1 MSEMGGGSEIEERK
15 GGREK
20 DRGERR
26 GKKKIP
32 VYLFQC
38 GPNRDGQRIERERLF
53 MCASIPVQTR
63 RSERGRE
70 REKERERE
78 RDGRKAKTIN
88 KIAGSEGARAR
99 IRRVASVLL
108 ARDHETRV

>member
-1 MSEMGGGSEIEERK
+1 MKE
-15 GGREK
+15 
-20 DRGERR
+20 GERAYKR
-26 GKKKIP
+26 
-32 VYLFQC
+32 
-38 GPNRDGQRIERERLF
+38 
-53 MCASIPVQTR
+53 
-63 RSERGRE
+63 
-70 REKERERE
+70 ERERE